1 MSKENKILEEALALR
16 YMDLAGV
23 GHIKEEIDIEELS
36 EPVEGAAAGG
46 ENLVHPIDHV
56 EVVADESNVEGVEIM
71 DVKTGEVETSDVE
84 VERVAE
90 AVERV
95 LAAWDDETEDDV

>member
-23 GHIKEEIDIEELS
+23 GHINEEVDIDELM
-36 EPVEGAAAGG
+36 EPVEDAQSGG

-56 EVVADESNVEGVEIM
+56 EVVADESNVDSVEVM
-71 DVKTGEVETSDVE
+71 DIKTGEVEPSDVE

-95 LAAWDDETEDDV
+95 LAAWDEEEA